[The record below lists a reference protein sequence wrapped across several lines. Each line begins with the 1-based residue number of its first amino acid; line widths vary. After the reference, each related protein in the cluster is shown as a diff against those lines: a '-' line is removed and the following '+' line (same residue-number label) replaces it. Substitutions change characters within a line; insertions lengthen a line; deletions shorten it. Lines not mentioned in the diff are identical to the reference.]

1 MAPAVSTGPALVI
14 GLPLYGRGEHLEEA
28 LESLLSQTRRDLA
41 IVVTD
46 DAGDPDAWEVLDGF
60 HDDRLQYHRNERRLG
75 LVGNWRHVF
84 EVARLEHPEAP
95 FFAWGS
101 DHDAWHPHWAER
113 VLQILE
119 REPEAVLAYPRN
131 YRMDEAGSTLATK
144 NWTFTTKGQQSPAAR
159 LRAAV
164 RHMSAG
170 NMVYGIHRAD
180 VLARAG
186 VFRYALLP
194 DRLLLTELSM
204 YGHLL
209 QVEERLFYRRITK
222 APSLERQ
229 RAAFWPNGHPRWARL
244 PWACQHIAIITS
256 ELARGGGPTH
266 LSLSARWWLIA
277 NQALATG
284 WYGIRASLGRLY
296 FERIMRR
303 RSLKWLAIRSLA
315 RVAEWLQTRSWGRP
329 VVRLGKRALDL
340 AEARR
345 R

>member
-1 MAPAVSTGPALVI
+1 MAPAVSEGPALVI

-46 DAGDPDAWEVLDGF
+46 DAGDPAAREALNGF
-60 HDDRLQYHRNERRLG
+60 QDHRLQYHRNERRLG
-75 LVGNWRHVF
+75 LVGNWRCAF
-84 EVARLEHPEAP
+84 EVARREYPDAA

-101 DHDAWHPHWAER
+101 DHDAWHPYWAER

-119 REPEAVLAYPRN
+119 REPEAVLAYPRH

-144 NWTFTTKGQQSPAAR
+144 TWTFTTTGLQNPAAR
-159 LRAAV
+159 VRAAV

-170 NMVYGIHRAD
+170 NMVYGIHRTEIL
-180 VLARAG
+180 VRAG

-204 YGHLL
+204 HGHLV
-209 QVEERLFYRRITK
+209 QVDERLFYRRVTK

-229 RAAFWPNGHPRWARL
+229 RAAFWPDGHPRWARL
-244 PWACQHIAIITS
+244 PWAWQHIAILTAQ
-256 ELARGGGPTH
+256 LMRGGGPGD
-266 LSLSARWWLIA
+266 LSPSGRWWLIA

-284 WYGIRASLGRLY
+284 RYGLRASVGRFY
-296 FERIMRR
+296 YERIMRR
-303 RSLKWLAIRSLA
+303 RSLKWLMTKGLGHIVEL
-315 RVAEWLQTRSWGRP
+315 LQARSWGRP
-329 VVRLGKRALDL
+329 VLRLGRRALDRT
-340 AEARR
+340 EARR